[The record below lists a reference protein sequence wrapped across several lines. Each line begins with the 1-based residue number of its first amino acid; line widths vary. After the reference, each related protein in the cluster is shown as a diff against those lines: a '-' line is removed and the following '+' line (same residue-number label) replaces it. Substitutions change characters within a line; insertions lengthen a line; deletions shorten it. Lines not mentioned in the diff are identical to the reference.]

1 MADGL
6 TIKVEGAEK
15 IIDRLSTLPDKLQ
28 KKAAKV
34 AARRAMAIV
43 RDEARRNAKHL
54 DDKDSPNAIWKNIRV
69 QEATR
74 SGRRIGGVVMRVGV
88 AGGARLREK
97 KRVRESKS
105 ADLPGKATQHWRL
118 HEFGSSTVRAQ
129 PFMRPAFASKQGA
142 VIEKVVSELSAAI
155 DRLAASAPG
164 AS

>member
-1 MADGL
+1 MAEL
-6 TIKVEGAEK
+6 TIKIEGAEQ
-15 IIDRLSTLPDKLQ
+15 IIDRLSTLPSKLQ

-43 RDEARRNAKHL
+43 RDEARRNAKKL

-97 KRVRESKS
+97 KTVARVEVGGSARPGDAALAALRVRLKEH
-105 ADLPGKATQHWRL
+105 ARATVH
-118 HEFGSSTVRAQ
+118 
-129 PFMRPAFASKQGA
+129 
-142 VIEKVVSELSAAI
+142 
-155 DRLAASAPG
+155 APG
-164 AS
+164 DGNEAERRDREGGVGIERGD

>member
-1 MADGL
+1 MAEL
-6 TIKVEGAEK
+6 TIKIEGAEQ
-15 IIDRLSTLPDKLQ
+15 IIDRLSTLPSKLQ

-97 KRVRESKS
+97 KAVREAKS
-105 ADLPGKATQHWRL
+105 ADLPGKRDTA
-118 HEFGSSTVRAQ
+118 
-129 PFMRPAFASKQGA
+129 
-142 VIEKVVSELSAAI
+142 
-155 DRLAASAPG
+155 LAACLSSAVRTRPRNRSCG
-164 AS
+164 RRWRPSRTR

>member
-1 MADGL
+1 MAEL
-6 TIKVEGAEK
+6 TIKIEGAEK

-43 RDEARRNAKHL
+43 RDEARRNAKKL

-88 AGGARLREK
+88 AGTAILRK
-97 KRVRESKS
+97 KRAVREAES

-118 HEFGSSTVRAQ
+118 FEFGSKNTPAQ
-129 PFMRPAFASKQGA
+129 PFLRPAMATKQNA
-142 VIEKVVSELSAAI
+142 VIEKVVAELSAAI